1 MADIDE
7 WLNSASRIIRKASS
21 ETDIAEIQRRIAAE
35 PTQEVLVARH
45 AVWPAVLCAAVAA
58 LVAYAAMDRVATS
71 LVVRTGPTW
80 VATPSAASP
89 FGLLIGE

>member
-1 MADIDE
+1 MADVDE
-7 WLNSASRIIRKASS
+7 WLNSASKTTYVASS
-21 ETDIAEIQRRIAAE
+21 GTDIAEIQKRIAAE

-45 AVWPAVLCAAVAA
+45 DVWRAVLCAAVAA

-71 LVVRTGPTW
+71 LVVETGPTW

>member
-1 MADIDE
+1 MADVDE
-7 WLNSASRIIRKASS
+7 WLNSASKITLEASS
-21 ETDIAEIQRRIAAE
+21 GTRVAAIQQRIAAE

-45 AVWPAVLCAAVAA
+45 DVWRAVLCAAVAA

-71 LVVRTGPTW
+71 LMVKTAPTW

>member
-45 AVWPAVLCAAVAA
+45 DVWRAVLCAAVAA